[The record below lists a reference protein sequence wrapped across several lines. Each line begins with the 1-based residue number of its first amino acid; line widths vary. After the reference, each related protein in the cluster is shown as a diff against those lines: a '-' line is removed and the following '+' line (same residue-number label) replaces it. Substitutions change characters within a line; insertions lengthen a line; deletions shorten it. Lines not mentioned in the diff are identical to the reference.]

1 MKFNLKDLNEFREE
15 AELALSNDRYDI
27 YDLKLEHLTV
37 SITVLHAKK
46 ETRGHSHENIE
57 EVYMCLGGSG
67 QIQIGEEKIPFK
79 EKDFVTIPMGKF
91 HRVFNNSAKDLVFM
105 AIFEKYERV

>member
-1 MKFNLKDLNEFREE
+1 MKFKPEEFENVADLVLDNE
-15 AELALSNDRYDI
+15 RYKV

-37 SITVLHAKK
+37 SITKLHPKK

-57 EVYMCLGGSG
+57 EVYICFDGKGV
-67 QIQIGEEKIPFK
+67 IQIGEEKIPF
-79 EKDFVTIPMGKF
+79 EKGDIVTIPLGVF
-91 HRVFNNSAKDLVFM
+91 HRVFNTNSKKILSFM